1 MADYFSELGF
11 RPLGEGEVPDHG
23 AHLLRLLRDSG
34 NYDLLEMF
42 VRLRNDDGGNSAPA
56 ASEKVVQEL
65 PLVQPLPKEQCSV
78 CLKNYDEDDPCR
90 MMPCKHKFHQNCIF
104 TWLKQTNSCPICRKE
119 LPTDDPDYEAIKKH
133 KEREDE
139 RKQQLESLHNSMFS

>member
-11 RPLGEGEVPDHG
+11 RPLAEGEVPDHG

-34 NYDLLEMF
+34 NFDLLQMF
-42 VRLRNDDGGNSAPA
+42 VELRGEAGNSAPA
-56 ASEKVVQEL
+56 ASKAAVQAL
-65 PLVQPLPKEQCSV
+65 PLVQPLENENCAV
-78 CLKNYDEDDPCR
+78 CLKNYDEESQCR
-90 MMPCKHKFHQNCIF
+90 MMPCKHKFHQECIF

-119 LPTDDPDYEAIKKH
+119 LPTDDLDYEAIRKY
-133 KEREDE
+133 KERESE